1 MSAEPHR
8 TIAADRRSY
17 GRDRGNAAAAGRDA
31 RRDRREVTVL
41 LILFAV
47 PGLVFWAVTLEA
59 FVSPSRPTV
68 LIAGT
73 GALACTL
80 GYLCLAWRTRAR
92 RR

>member
-1 MSAEPHR
+1 MSVEPHR
-8 TIAADRRSY
+8 TIAADRRAYSP
-17 GRDRGNAAAAGRDA
+17 DRPARSAGRDP

-59 FVSPSRPTV
+59 FVTPSRPTV

-80 GYLCLAWRTRAR
+80 GYLCLAWRTRTR